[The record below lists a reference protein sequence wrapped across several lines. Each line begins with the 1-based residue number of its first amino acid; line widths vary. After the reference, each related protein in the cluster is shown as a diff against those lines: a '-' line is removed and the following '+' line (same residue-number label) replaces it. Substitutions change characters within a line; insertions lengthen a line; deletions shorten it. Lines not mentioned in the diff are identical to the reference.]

1 MLKRWKLYVK
11 KMKNLIFFISIFHF
25 KIERYY
31 LFENFSSEYHYR
43 CVIFNQD
50 LVRQSHASYNTN
62 ED

>member
-1 MLKRWKLYVK
+1 
-11 KMKNLIFFISIFHF
+11 MKNWIFFISIFHF

-43 CVIFNQD
+43 WIIFNQD
-50 LVRQSHASYNTN
+50 LVRHSHANYNIN